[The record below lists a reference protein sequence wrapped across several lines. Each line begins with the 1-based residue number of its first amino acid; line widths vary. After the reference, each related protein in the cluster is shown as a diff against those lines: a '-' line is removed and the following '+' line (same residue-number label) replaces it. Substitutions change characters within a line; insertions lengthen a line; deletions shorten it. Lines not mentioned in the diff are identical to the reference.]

1 LSSSGSGLCGPGSF
15 STAGSGIIDICTP
28 CPSGT
33 FSAAVGAAGCS
44 VCAPGFSAAD
54 GSSSCKALEH
64 GQILMNLT
72 GSISDFVEGSDRRR
86 SFVAGLAN
94 LLAVSDRQIVIVSVR
109 SGSIIVELAFVRVAT
124 SSASPLDIIL
134 RLKDN
139 AANGKLK
146 TLGIICL
153 SIGGQAVSILSP
165 DEGSPSS
172 GSSFAG
178 LSPGVI
184 AAIVT
189 SVVFLVD
196 GMHTFV
202 FIRAKNYAICKFAMN
217 TTNANSLLQQT
228 LIACWILASLV
239 LGPLVWLVFELVMS
253 RSNRV
258 HQAAASIESIII
270 APSSNTTR
278 TAVAPFYRPPSHV
291 LSPIESN
298 TAAQIATGEV
308 KTAAEAQAGNVADPD
323 TSTPVSNHGTYQ
335 AQPHTPV
342 GRSHSFE
349 IREMQQ
355 SQLKMSLDLKEM
367 QKTVESVKKTSIRT
381 PEDCDDLATI
391 KSKPELQLHFDE
403 MCKGLNEILNVA
415 MGIHSKVIHVDKTS
429 GFTAKLGTISEHADD
444 TVGAIIKGASKT
456 KELFAGGGSDFNSTA
471 TKVAANLLDGAA
483 YCADGIPIASF
494 VLKSMSFMLKA
505 LQDLK
510 VEAGVT
516 RIITHLFPQFDST
529 EWNFVVEGVARRVT
543 LAHAV
548 SIEKLHNGT
557 EDDRWDITNWG
568 RQQCEKL
575 GLATL
580 TSKAD
585 DAVKMMALKQVEAVS
600 LLALQESMPVDLK
613 ETALVDFIVM
623 HIAAP
628 AVSAASAA
636 APAQTSS
643 SRRASNP
650 GPSSVPLLVPLNI
663 AVSQSGVEQ
672 LPEQNEAAT
681 VKPAASGD
689 AAPQSRP
696 VLQAMTAQDVA
707 TAIGHLGPPYKAYEQ
722 LIVDHNVYGKMAAQI
737 AAKSEAQAECFMME
751 LGIASHLH
759 RDRIFMEFKS
769 WSSL

>member
-1 LSSSGSGLCGPGSF
+1 
-15 STAGSGIIDICTP
+15 
-28 CPSGT
+28 
-33 FSAAVGAAGCS
+33 
-44 VCAPGFSAAD
+44 
-54 GSSSCKALEH
+54 
-64 GQILMNLT
+64 MNLT

-86 SFVAGLAN
+86 SFVAGLAD

-124 SSASPLDIIL
+124 SSASPLDIIP
-134 RLKDN
+134 RLKDA

-153 SIGGQAVSILSP
+153 SIGGQAVSFASP

-172 GSSFAG
+172 GSSFVG

-202 FIRAKNYAICKFAMN
+202 FIRAKNDEICKFAMN
-217 TTNANSLLQQT
+217 TTNADSLLQQT

-258 HQAAASIESIII
+258 HQAAAST

-308 KTAAEAQAGNVADPD
+308 KTATEAQAGDVADPD
-323 TSTPVSNHGTYQ
+323 TSTPVSNEGTHQ
-335 AQPHTPV
+335 AKPHTPV
-342 GRSHSFE
+342 GRSYSFKLLE
-349 IREMQQ
+349 LEKKIEELR
-355 SQLKMSLDLKEM
+355 
-367 QKTVESVKKTSIRT
+367 QKFGSVKDTAMET
-381 PEDCDDLATI
+381 PEELDDLATI
-391 KSKPELQLHFDE
+391 KLKPELQLHYDE
-403 MCKGLNEILNVA
+403 MCKGLHELLFVA
-415 MGIHSKVIHVDKTS
+415 QAINSKCIQVDMGSGVIAT
-429 GFTAKLGTISEHADD
+429 LGTISEHFDD
-444 TVGAIIKGASKT
+444 TFDAIIKGASKT
-456 KELFAGGGSDFNSTA
+456 KELAAGGSVFNSTT
-471 TKVAANLLDGAA
+471 TKMAANILDGAA

-494 VLKSMSFMLKA
+494 VLKSVSFMLNK
-505 LQDLK
+505 LQGLK
-510 VEAGVT
+510 VKAGVT
-516 RIITHLFPQFDST
+516 RMITHLFPQENPT
-529 EWNFVVEGVARRVT
+529 KWTFVVEGVARRVT
-543 LAHAV
+543 VAHAV

-557 EDDRWDITNWG
+557 EEDRWDITNWF
-568 RQQCEKL
+568 RRKCEIY

-585 DAVKMMALKQVEAVS
+585 DSVKMMALKQVEAVS
-600 LLALQESMPVDLK
+600 RLALQEIMPVGL
-613 ETALVDFIVM
+613 ESTALVDFIVN
-623 HIAAP
+623 HIPAP
-628 AVSAASAA
+628 AFSAASAA

-650 GPSSVPLLVPLNI
+650 GLSSVPLLVPLNV

-672 LPEQNEAAT
+672 LPKQNEAAT
-681 VKPAASGD
+681 VKPAASGG

-696 VLQAMTAQDVA
+696 ALQAMTAQDVG

-722 LIVDHNVYGKMAAQI
+722 LIVDHNVCGKMAAQI
-737 AAKSEAQAECFMME
+737 AAKSEAQALECLTME
-751 LGIASHLH
+751 LGIRSHLH
-759 RDRIFMEFKS
+759 CDRIFMEFKS